1 MPQETHVSSRQ
12 VHLNSDDADFTN
24 EKNFLFFF
32 NDIITS
38 PPNVQMLVTL
48 VNATIPMSFYVV
60 TENNNKLVVNL
71 ETYIIPTG
79 NYTILEIIN
88 LIETNISIL
97 TNIIYSKI
105 TNKISM
111 TGSSSFF
118 LSATSTCHR
127 LLGFSKGIH
136 SSSTNILTSDRTV
149 NVAGVSSIFVH
160 TNLLTDS
167 IDSRTGGYSNL
178 LARIP
183 VDASRNGFLNFS
195 PDISFRAMIA
205 NRTIDFITVS
215 LEDDDNNN
223 IDLNG
228 QHFQLTLQFDFQY
241 TRELKPPISLLKK
254 SQV

>member
-1 MPQETHVSSRQ
+1 
-12 VHLNSDDADFTN
+12 
-24 EKNFLFFF
+24 
-32 NDIITS
+32 
-38 PPNVQMLVTL
+38 
-48 VNATIPMSFYVV
+48 MSFYVI
-60 TENNNKLVVNL
+60 TENINKLSINL
-71 ETYIIPTG
+71 STYFIPTG

-88 LIETNISIL
+88 LIETNISTL
-97 TNIIYSKI
+97 SNITYSKI

-111 TGSSSFF
+111 TGSVPFTI
-118 LSATSTCHR
+118 SAASTCHR

-136 SSSTNILTSDRTV
+136 SSFNNILTSNQTV
-149 NVAGVSSIFVH
+149 NVAGVSSIFIH
-160 TNLLTDS
+160 TNLFTDS

-183 VDASRNGFLNFS
+183 VDASRNGFLNYS
-195 PDISFRAMIA
+195 PDISFQSMIA

-241 TRELKPPISLLKK
+241 TREFKPPISLLKK